1 MDNFDYD
8 VVIVV
13 AVQRVVP
20 VPSLPVPTEDG
31 ALDKKSDCWSLS
43 HYPQNC

>member
-8 VVIVV
+8 VVV

-20 VPSLPVPTEDG
+20 VPLTLPTEDG
-31 ALDKKSDCWSLS
+31 ALDKIRLLE
-43 HYPQNC
+43 P